1 MRNQNTPKI
10 YPNEFFGYTKVII
23 ERPLVEKREIRGEE
37 KEVVVKDKKGN
48 PKPDPALR
56 EDERIP
62 SAEDINDYFRREI
75 EPHLPDSWMD
85 RKKDKVG
92 YEINFNR
99 YFYRHTPLRPPQEIA
114 NEMRTLERANEGLL
128 REMFELVID
137 S

>member
-1 MRNQNTPKI
+1 M
-10 YPNEFFGYTKVII
+10 
-23 ERPLVEKREIRGEE
+23 
-37 KEVVVKDKKGN
+37 KDKKGV

-62 SAEDINDYFRREI
+62 FAEDIDDYFRREI
-75 EPHLPDSWMD
+75 QPHLPDSWMD

-99 YFYRHTPLRPPQEIA
+99 YFYRHTPLRSPQEIA
-114 NEMRTLERANEGLL
+114 DEMRTLEQANEGLL